1 VAGEPR
7 RVMEPAVEAGGG
19 EDGIAQPRR
28 PCRARVVPG
37 DPAAAARVSATAA
50 GEEVM
55 GLPPLAWER
64 AARSQDAPGRVQRGL
79 QLGLERL
86 DHRLPGRA
94 GAGQAPRA
102 GREGPGRP
110 SRPPRTPM
118 GDKFSPGRATAR
130 RSLHPS
136 WGLMGP
142 LRALATSWQNGG
154 RVSKA
159 CHDGG
164 LSTLPSKS
172 TVPVHVS
179 TSSPIHLQMITNTSV
194 MAVGVWPLTHNHKI

>member
-1 VAGEPR
+1 
-7 RVMEPAVEAGGG
+7 
-19 EDGIAQPRR
+19 
-28 PCRARVVPG
+28 
-37 DPAAAARVSATAA
+37 
-50 GEEVM
+50 
-55 GLPPLAWER
+55 
-64 AARSQDAPGRVQRGL
+64 
-79 QLGLERL
+79 
-86 DHRLPGRA
+86 
-94 GAGQAPRA
+94 
-102 GREGPGRP
+102 
-110 SRPPRTPM
+110 M

-179 TSSPIHLQMITNTSV
+179 TSSPIHLQMITNTRGV
-194 MAVGVWPLTHNHKI
+194 LQRKPWPGAPAWAAIPWTTPQAVAAGEWGEDQGAKLAPPAQDAAPSPGARLVVQRLDGRSGVIFNTGARMV